1 MYSDIGLICWSILA
15 MMAEF
20 EWVSMPVPQGRANL
34 LPFDLWQIFINVKFS
49 LNNLSCCSCC
59 SGSGPQR
66 ACWHGRQDVFGEV
79 WFQGGIFCRGKF
91 GCFGLILFDIGILF
105 HLIAAC
111 LLVNSGNKSKPW
123 SSFQAFRGAWDV
135 WWHVMIFW
143 YTTQLLVLADNESR
157 FGNFYFAPATTTL
170 PGHDDW
176 IESCHCAE
184 VLTIALTAP
193 LCLRRSVGI
202 LAECLMGTI
211 PVSAAASLHL
221 AQLPS
226 LFTCIANA
234 YWKKLCT
241 LQVGSR
247 GTYWWVSKS
256 GSPKSPEMICFFK
269 EATVVGPCVQV
280 YVRWVHEYF
289 Y

>member
-193 LCLRRSVGI
+193 LPEKECGYLGGMLDGNDPCFSSCQFASSPVAIIVHMYRKCLLKKIMYIAGWEQRYILVGLKI
-202 LAECLMGTI
+202 RI
-211 PVSAAASLHL
+211 PQISGND
-221 AQLPS
+221 
-226 LFTCIANA
+226 LF
-234 YWKKLCT
+234 
-241 LQVGSR
+241 
-247 GTYWWVSKS
+247 
-256 GSPKSPEMICFFK
+256 F
-269 EATVVGPCVQV
+269 
-280 YVRWVHEYF
+280 
-289 Y
+289 